1 MRPTDRTRGVL
12 DTRRIAIAIRI
23 GAGVFVPA
31 FLVSFATIAAADEIA
46 VVDSASVAPLPVDAA
61 PAAVPSPTATSDY
74 LTREAA
80 PLPLDPEA
88 ARAPSLHFLHGNRL
102 FLLGKLAANGGPG
115 TPDPR
120 LRSWLNERMLSAM
133 SSLGQAEAD
142 LASGGL
148 VEAADWP
155 ELEVLSADI
164 DSIAARCRGIDT
176 RLRSLRDDF
185 AHHQAT
191 ELMVALAAPSDLA
204 AGIESVALRWNGH
217 EVAGLPFAAVDR
229 AALAGGGYRPLH
241 RAFARPES
249 HAIEVELTMSGG
261 RTLHGQTSVAPEA
274 NRLTIIVLEAQK
286 DGVAAR
292 VWTL

>member
-1 MRPTDRTRGVL
+1 MDRVWGVVRPIVL
-12 DTRRIAIAIRI
+12 
-23 GAGVFVPA
+23 A
-31 FLVSFATIAAADEIA
+31 F
-46 VVDSASVAPLPVDAA
+46 ASGLL
-61 PAAVPSPTATSDY
+61 PAAVAAGDLPPAADADSALIVVPGAAATADY

-80 PLPLDPEA
+80 PLVLDPEA
-88 ARAPSLHFLHGNRL
+88 ARAPSLAFLHGNRL
-102 FLLGKLAANGGPG
+102 FLLGRLAANGGPG

-120 LRSWLNERMLSAM
+120 LRSWLNDRMLGAM
-133 SSLGQAEAD
+133 TALGQSQAD
-142 LASGGL
+142 LAAGGL

-155 ELEVLSADI
+155 ELEALAADI

-191 ELMVALAAPSDLA
+191 ELLVALAAPADLA
-204 AGIESVALRWNGH
+204 TGIESVALRWNGH
-217 EVAGLPFAAVDR
+217 EVAGLTFAAVDR
-229 AALAGGGYRPLH
+229 AALGGGGYRPLH

-261 RTLHGQTSVAPEA
+261 RTLHGQASVAPAA

>member
-1 MRPTDRTRGVL
+1 MRM
-12 DTRRIAIAIRI
+12 IAIAITV
-23 GAGVFVPA
+23 GAGSFVLACLGGFTPAAIAVADELLAADSTAAVVPTSTEVVVPPPAEVVVPA
-31 FLVSFATIAAADEIA
+31 S
-46 VVDSASVAPLPVDAA
+46 
-61 PAAVPSPTATSDY
+61 TATSDY

-80 PLPLDPEA
+80 PLDLDLEA
-88 ARAPSLHFLHGNRL
+88 ARAPSLPFLHGNRL
-102 FLLGKLAANGGPG
+102 FLLGRLAANGGPG

-120 LRSWLNERMLSAM
+120 LRTWLNDRMLSAM
-133 SSLGQAEAD
+133 TSLGESEAD

-155 ELEVLSADI
+155 ELEALAADI

-185 AHHQAT
+185 AHHQTT
-191 ELMVALAAPSDLA
+191 ELLVALAAPSDLA
-204 AGIESVALRWNGH
+204 VGIESVALRWNGH
-217 EVAGLPFAAVDR
+217 EVAGLAFAAVDR
-229 AALAGGGYRPLH
+229 AALVGGGYRPLH

-249 HAIEVELTMSGG
+249 HAIEVEVTLRGG
-261 RTLHGQTSVAPEA
+261 RTLHGEASVAPAA